1 MGSRL
6 IEHRHFAGRH
16 VVDQLIEERAPTL
29 VQRPAGRWLLRNL
42 LYPWLGYRAAKA
54 AIDSIQGMSG
64 TAIMAHAEA
73 QIGMRVRVLGRSRLP
88 AKGRL
93 VIAVNHPT
101 GLADGIALWSALSPV
116 RADLRILA
124 NQDALRI
131 APALA
136 EVFIPVDWV
145 VSRRTPAGSRRVL
158 AEIGRALRGEA
169 ALVFF
174 PSGRIAHLRWR
185 GLTER
190 IWLPTVVTVARRFG
204 APIVPLH
211 IRGRNSALFY
221 LLSLLSRELRDVTL
235 FHELLNKRGQRFEL
249 IVGTPLDPA
258 DLPDDPATAV
268 SVSKRRVE
276 IELPRASRTLP
287 RIGSGGQPRLAGV
300 APPAP

>member
-6 IEHRHFAGRH
+6 IEHQHAAGRH

-54 AIDSIQGMSG
+54 AIDGIQGMSG
-64 TAIMAHAEA
+64 TAIMAHAEVE
-73 QIGMRVRVLGRSRLP
+73 IGMRVRVLGRSRLP

-145 VSRRTPAGSRRVL
+145 TSRRTPAGSRRVL
-158 AEIGRALRGEA
+158 GEVARSLREEA

-190 IWLPTVVTVARRFG
+190 VWLPTVVTVARRFG

-211 IRGRNSALFY
+211 IRGRNSWLFY
-221 LLSLLSRELRDVTL
+221 VLSLISRELRDVTL
-235 FHELLNKRGQRFEL
+235 FHEILNKRGQRFEL
-249 IVGTPLDPA
+249 TVGLPLDPG
-258 DLPDDPATAV
+258 DLPDDPGAAV
-268 SVSKRRVE
+268 GVLQRHVE
-276 IELPRASRTLP
+276 VELPRASRVPP
-287 RIGSGGQPRLAGV
+287 RIGSTGRHGLADAV
-300 APPAP
+300 PPTS